1 MQPTDGKKLLAL
13 NSPFRDEREK
23 ILHLRR
29 ERIPEHG
36 ECGRPTLILCAT
48 PPQLAGRHLFAGF
61 LLFLRSSP
69 SELFPRLPPRS
80 RNAPPQKKK
89 RTGSNA
95 VHCLNKHVQDTPDK
109 LQSREIRRDSDNL
122 NK

>member
-80 RNAPPQKKK
+80 RNAPPPKKK
-89 RTGSNA
+89 TDGKQCCALLEQAR
-95 VHCLNKHVQDTPDK
+95 
-109 LQSREIRRDSDNL
+109 SRHAGQVAEQRN
-122 NK
+122 